1 MTAGTRLRGWRMPW
15 RVAGLLAC
23 CAAASADAGSA
34 PLLLVGEVRAA
45 NAESI
50 WVPPSMGPVVLRYYV
65 PEGQR
70 VEPGDVLVR
79 IDPGQAASQIAQL
92 EVQIEQADA
101 RADKEIAALDV
112 AALDAEHAELDA
124 ALALTKARIDA
135 AIPRSHVSAL
145 DADRFSGELER
156 AAREHVLK
164 QAERRNALEA
174 VQRRRADAGLEVAK
188 LAADLAYQR
197 AQVANAEQR
206 AETAGVV
213 IHGFDR
219 WRGVRYDE
227 GVTANPGQKIGEVVG
242 DGPME
247 VRAWVLE
254 SDRGTLREGEVV
266 QLRFDALPGVH
277 GAGRIER
284 ISGAPEPKAEWSDGR
299 YFNVDIVI
307 EEGASG
313 ALPLRPGMS
322 VRVEAHPAAAT
333 PA

>member
-1 MTAGTRLRGWRMPW
+1 MTAGTERRRRCLP
-15 RVAGLLAC
+15 GLLASTLAV
-23 CAAASADAGSA
+23 CAAAVSASDSA
-34 PLLLVGEVRAA
+34 PLMLAGEVRAA
-45 NAESI
+45 NAEAI

-92 EVQIEQADA
+92 EVQIEQAEA
-101 RADKEIAALDV
+101 RADKEIAALEV
-112 AALDAEHAELDA
+112 AALDAERAELDA

-145 DADRFSGELER
+145 DADRHAGELER
-156 AAREHVLK
+156 AAREHTLK
-164 QAERRNALEA
+164 QAERQGAVEA
-174 VQRRRADAGLEVAK
+174 VQRRRADARLEIAK
-188 LAADLAYQR
+188 LGADLAFQR
-197 AQVANAEQR
+197 AEVANAEQR
-206 AETAGVV
+206 AETAGIV

-227 GVTANPGQKIGEVVG
+227 GGTANPGQKIGEVVG

-254 SDRGTLREGEVV
+254 SDRGALRDGQPVR
-266 QLRFDALPGVH
+266 LRFDALPRSSA
-277 GAGRIER
+277 AGRIDR

-307 EEGASG
+307 DEAAG

-322 VRVEAHPAAAT
+322 VRVEADLVTADRP
-333 PA
+333 

>member
-1 MTAGTRLRGWRMPW
+1 MTAGIELRGRSMAWLLALLASP
-15 RVAGLLAC
+15 VAG
-23 CAAASADAGSA
+23 ASGDAT
-34 PLLLVGEVRAA
+34 LLLVGEVRAA
-45 NAESI
+45 HAEAI

-65 PEGQR
+65 PEGKR
-70 VEPGDVLVR
+70 VAPGDVLVR

-92 EVQIEQADA
+92 EVQIEQAGA
-101 RADKEIAALDV
+101 RADKEIAALEV
-112 AALDAEHAELDA
+112 AALDAERAELDA

-164 QAERRNALEA
+164 QAERQAAREA
-174 VQRRRADAGLEVAK
+174 VQRRHADARLEVAK
-188 LAADLAYQR
+188 LSADLDYQR
-197 AQVANAEQR
+197 AEVANAEQR

-254 SDRGTLREGEVV
+254 SDRAALREGQAVR
-266 QLRFDALPGVH
+266 LRFDALPGQSA
-277 GAGRIER
+277 AGRIER

-299 YFNVDIVI
+299 YFNVDIAI
-307 EEGASG
+307 DEAAPGS
-313 ALPLRPGMS
+313 LPLRPGMS
-322 VRVEAHPAAAT
+322 VRVEADAAAAG

>member
-1 MTAGTRLRGWRMPW
+1 MTAGTERRGWRMPW
-15 RVAGLLAC
+15 LAAGVLAWSG
-23 CAAASADAGSA
+23 AAMSSGDA
-34 PLLLVGEVRAA
+34 PLLMVGEVRAA
-45 NAESI
+45 NAEAI
-50 WVPPSMGPVVLRYYV
+50 WVAPSMGSVVLRFYV

-79 IDPGQAASQIAQL
+79 IDPGQAASQVAQL
-92 EVQIEQADA
+92 EVQIEQAEA
-101 RADKEIAALDV
+101 RADKETAALEV
-112 AALDAEHAELDA
+112 AALDAERAELDA

-156 AAREHVLK
+156 ATREHVLK

-188 LAADLAYQR
+188 LGADLAYQR
-197 AQVANAEQR
+197 AEVANAEQR

-254 SDRGTLREGEVV
+254 SDRAALREGQAV
-266 QLRFDALPGVH
+266 QLRFDALPGKRA
-277 GAGRIER
+277 AGRIER

-299 YFNVDIVI
+299 YFNIDIAIDEAV
-307 EEGASG
+307 SG
-313 ALPLRPGMS
+313 VLPLRPGMS
-322 VRVEAHPAAAT
+322 VRVEVDPTAAGPA
-333 PA
+333 